1 MRALRPALAACVL
14 AALTGCATPGRS
26 SAPRSVSGTVAHGDV
41 VAVPSGTVNDWSL
54 MVAPMRMGVEEPRS
68 ENDNR
73 LLAIRVFAT
82 VANDTSWQVT
92 AQYRFGYALNNASVF
107 WVPGSA
113 NYLLVRR

>member
-1 MRALRPALAACVL
+1 MRALTPALAACVL
-14 AALTGCATPGRS
+14 AALTGCASIGRS
-26 SAPRSVSGTVAHGDV
+26 PAPRSVSGTAAHGDV

-54 MVAPMRMGVEEPRS
+54 MVAAMRMGVEEPRS
-68 ENDNR
+68 ESDNR

-92 AQYRFGYALNNASVF
+92 AQYRFGYALDNASVF

>member
-1 MRALRPALAACVL
+1 MSIRRLALLACVIPAAAC
-14 AALTGCATPGRS
+14 ATVGRP
-26 SAPRSVSGTVAHGDV
+26 SAPRSVAGTVAHGETV
-41 VAVPSGTVNDWSL
+41 TVPSGTVNDWNILVS
-54 MVAPMRMGVEEPRS
+54 PMRMGLEEPRS

-82 VANDTSWQVT
+82 VANDREWQVT

-113 NYLLVRR
+113 NFLLVPR